1 MPAGCGSASSG
12 SCVSSN
18 PSASIVTWRERGIP
32 TVRSAE
38 SSLHFS
44 LSAMRCA
51 GSHTALASDGG
62 GGDGRL
68 HCELERARAESRHA
82 REAAIGNHHR
92 LEGRGPNGQRARL
105 LRENRVTALTHD
117 ERATAAVGGVLT
129 VLAELLDDRLAARD
143 LGLSERRSARAHA
156 DE

>member
-32 TVRSAE
+32 TVRSVE

-62 GGDGRL
+62 GGTAG
-68 HCELERARAESRHA
+68 CTASSSVLERNRDT
-82 REAAIGNHHR
+82 REKPRSGITIASKVA
-92 LEGRGPNGQRARL
+92 GP
-105 LRENRVTALTHD
+105 
-117 ERATAAVGGVLT
+117 T
-129 VLAELLDDRLAARD
+129 VNVPACCGKIA
-143 LGLSERRSARAHA
+143 
-156 DE
+156 